1 MRSLLGITPPS
12 DREGCLQDIHWFD
25 GAIGYFPCYSL
36 GAMTAAQLYAAA
48 CQADPGIPAAIA
60 RGDFAPLMAWLR
72 PNVHERGSSMT
83 TAEIVT
89 AATGRPLDV
98 GVFKAH
104 LKRRYLPN

>member
-1 MRSLLGITPPS
+1 
-12 DREGCLQDIHWFD
+12 
-25 GAIGYFPCYSL
+25 
-36 GAMTAAQLYAAA
+36 MTAAQLYVAA
-48 CQADPGIPAAIA
+48 CQANPEIPPAIA
-60 RGDFAPLMAWLR
+60 RGDFRPLMAWLR

-104 LKRRYLPN
+104 LKRRYLPD

>member
-1 MRSLLGITPPS
+1 MKALLGIVPPS

-25 GAIGYFPCYSL
+25 GGIGYFPCYSL
-36 GAMTAAQLYAAA
+36 GAMTAAQLYEAA
-48 CQADPGIPAAIA
+48 CKADPAIPGAI
-60 RGDFAPLMAWLR
+60 GKGNFGPLMAWLR

-98 GVFKAH
+98 EVFKKH